1 MRLATLT
8 LTLALAASP
17 AVAQM
22 VRPENVK
29 AVSAHVQVIP
39 DGSVGLVPNVGLI
52 VGSKGVLVVD
62 TGLGAKNGAL
72 VAQAAAK
79 AAPGRKIYLVATHA
93 HPEHDLGAQAFPG
106 GSVFIRSND
115 QVADA
120 EAGGMALAN
129 RFAQISPVTAD
140 LLKGAEQ
147 RKADVTFDKDY
158 TVDLGG
164 VSVKLIALGPNHTRG
179 DTAIWVAADKV
190 LFSGDVSMKA
200 QPAMMAPA
208 TTIAQ
213 WNRSLD
219 TLEALKP
226 AVVVPSHG
234 PIGGVD
240 LVRGYRAYLKEVAER
255 TGAAKAAGLT
265 QEAAT
270 AQVIE
275 AMIGRY
281 PDRGRLA
288 GAVLV
293 AWRS

>member
-1 MRLATLT
+1 
-8 LTLALAASP
+8 
-17 AVAQM
+17 
-22 VRPENVK
+22 
-29 AVSAHVQVIP
+29 
-39 DGSVGLVPNVGLI
+39 
-52 VGSKGVLVVD
+52 
-62 TGLGAKNGAL
+62 
-72 VAQAAAK
+72 
-79 AAPGRKIYLVATHA
+79 
-93 HPEHDLGAQAFPG
+93 
-106 GSVFIRSND
+106 
-115 QVADA
+115 
-120 EAGGMALAN
+120 
-129 RFAQISPVTAD
+129 
-140 LLKGAEQ
+140 
-147 RKADVTFDKDY
+147 
-158 TVDLGG
+158 
-164 VSVKLIALGPNHTRG
+164 
-179 DTAIWVAADKV
+179 
-190 LFSGDVSMKA
+190 MKA